1 MKSKILIML
10 RKEMKAMEEQT
21 LIDILHELLV
31 VETEENTV
39 KDTYEKGNE
48 IYVITNDGSEFSIKV
63 TKIR

>member
-10 RKEMKAMEEQT
+10 RKENEVMEERT

-39 KDTYEKGNE
+39 KETYEKGNE

>member
-1 MKSKILIML
+1 ML
-10 RKEMKAMEEQT
+10 RKENEVMEERT

-39 KDTYEKGNE
+39 KETYEKGNE

>member
-10 RKEMKAMEEQT
+10 RKEMKAMEERT

>member
-10 RKEMKAMEEQT
+10 RKENEVMEERT

>member
-1 MKSKILIML
+1 MKV
-10 RKEMKAMEEQT
+10 MEERT

-39 KDTYEKGNE
+39 KETYEKGNE